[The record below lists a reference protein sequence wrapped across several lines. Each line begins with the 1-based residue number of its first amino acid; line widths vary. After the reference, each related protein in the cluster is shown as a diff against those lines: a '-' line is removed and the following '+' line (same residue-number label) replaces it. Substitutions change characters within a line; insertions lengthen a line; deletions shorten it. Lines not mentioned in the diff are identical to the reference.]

1 MERWET
7 ALMLSIVAA
16 LAWAGFIAGASSG
29 RFPRAPWI
37 AAGAVVAGY
46 AVLIVVT
53 GVYTAACTSCG
64 AHMSYD
70 SARSVDLVLA
80 VFAGALLTAGI
91 VLCISV
97 GSLSATLFHRLLR

>member
-7 ALMLSIVAA
+7 ALLLSIVAA

-46 AVLIVVT
+46 AVLIGVT

-70 SARSVDLVLA
+70 SARAVDLVLA

-91 VLCISV
+91 VLCISI
-97 GSLSATLFHRLLR
+97 GSLGATLFRRLLR